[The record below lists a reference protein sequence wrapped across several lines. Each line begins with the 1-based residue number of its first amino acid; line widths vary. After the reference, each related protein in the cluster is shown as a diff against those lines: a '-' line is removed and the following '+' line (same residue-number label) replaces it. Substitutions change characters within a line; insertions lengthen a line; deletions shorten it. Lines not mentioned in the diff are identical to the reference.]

1 MRRSLPSDGAMNLTR
16 DTLLP
21 NQYPVKFYG
30 YLQGKLGGNLVI
42 FARKFTQ
49 KKGNSRIVKGN
60 FTYNFTKA
68 RFPLGDFFCAK
79 RLSIVKI
86 EQISDQFQLTRQTK
100 KSLRAKKSRL
110 VENFRMDL
118 FCVKINLGCCA
129 GSFLDE
135 AREFQ
140 ATNPKRSKFWAFVR
154 RILFLISKIKPVFH
168 HFVSPKL

>member
-79 RLSIVKI
+79 RLSIVQI
-86 EQISDQFQLTRQTK
+86 EQISDQFQSRAHAKDKRKSHFARK
-100 KSLRAKKSRL
+100 KSPCGKRALS
-110 VENFRMDL
+110 L
-118 FCVKINLGCCA
+118 FSSHRKNCFA
-129 GSFLDE
+129 
-135 AREFQ
+135 ARCEYLHLIQKNSHQTNSHCEF
-140 ATNPKRSKFWAFVR
+140 
-154 RILFLISKIKPVFH
+154 FLIRCKHQQRAANQF
-168 HFVSPKL
+168 LR